1 MQLYDM
7 HSHILP
13 AFDDGAK
20 TVEDS
25 ISLIESLKSQG
36 VTNIC
41 LTPHFYTNERSLE
54 RFLEKRARAFEKFKP
69 YIPDDVNLV
78 LGTEVY
84 VTSYLFNNDDLSQ
97 ITYGKSNYILTEFP
111 YSMQFNEKDMQ
122 WIYILMQN
130 HRLIPVIPHVER
142 YEYLMSHNDIIR
154 DLKDLGVVI
163 QTNISNYTD
172 KASFF
177 KKRKLL
183 KMIDGGLIDIL
194 GSDTHSFT
202 HSTPEV
208 FSQACKTIEAKCG
221 RHTLRNMMHN
231 SKKIF
236 NAATGYE
243 EV

>member
-1 MQLYDM
+1 MTDRLLQLCQRNLGLCCGL
-7 HSHILP
+7 S
-13 AFDDGAK
+13 
-20 TVEDS
+20 
-25 ISLIESLKSQG
+25 
-36 VTNIC
+36 
-41 LTPHFYTNERSLE
+41 
-54 RFLEKRARAFEKFKP
+54 EKRSNFLHDP
-69 YIPDDVNLV
+69 HLLV
-78 LGTEVY
+78 
-84 VTSYLFNNDDLSQ
+84 
-97 ITYGKSNYILTEFP
+97 
-111 YSMQFNEKDMQ
+111 
-122 WIYILMQN
+122 
-130 HRLIPVIPHVER
+130 
-142 YEYLMSHNDIIR
+142 NDIIR